1 VVVVVVSELVEVIR
15 LVVVLVVSE
24 LVDIIV
30 LFIIDDV
37 LVVELVGLTKIF
49 VRVVTSEKPCVV
61 VGFD

>member
-1 VVVVVVSELVEVIR
+1 MVSELVEVIR